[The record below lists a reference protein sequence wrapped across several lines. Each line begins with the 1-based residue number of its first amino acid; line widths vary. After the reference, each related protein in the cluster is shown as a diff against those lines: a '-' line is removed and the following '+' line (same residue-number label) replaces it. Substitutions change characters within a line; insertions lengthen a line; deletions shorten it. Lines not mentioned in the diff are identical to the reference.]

1 MIRLALMAL
10 ALAGAPLAVWAA
22 SPPCPAAADLDT
34 DGVSLPHLAALL
46 KPGTT
51 LNMLAIGS
59 GAAPVP
65 GSPPP
70 GAAKTAPATAKTAAK
85 PASATPAPGP
95 AAPAGLPWQVA
106 HALEAA
112 VHGMHVGVTEVG
124 HRGMTAEDMLGPM
137 RDALAKKQYRLVL
150 WLTGTVDAV
159 NSVPPDDFYEAL
171 ADGAAAATN
180 AGADLVLVDPQYS
193 RFLEANAN
201 LEPYVNALRAVGA
214 LPGVAL
220 FHRFD
225 IMKDWADAG
234 AIDLERTAKADR
246 PAAAAR
252 LHACLGR
259 ELAQMLVGQKGQ
271 GTALDPLGP

>member
-1 MIRLALMAL
+1 MIRGAMLAL
-10 ALAGAPLAVWAA
+10 ALAGAAVGGARAA
-22 SPPCPAAADLDT
+22 VPACPAPADLET
-34 DGVSLPHLAALL
+34 DGAPLPQLAEQL
-46 KPGTT
+46 KPGAT

-59 GAAPVP
+59 GAAPELGNTVP
-65 GSPPP
+65 A
-70 GAAKTAPATAKTAAK
+70 GAAGVMTPTGKNAGKPVAAAP
-85 PASATPAPGP
+85 PPGP

-106 HALEAA
+106 HALEAS
-112 VHGMHVGVTEVG
+112 VHGLHVGVTEVG

-201 LEPYVNALRAVGA
+201 LEPYTMALRAVGA

-225 IMKDWADAG
+225 IMKDWADDG
-234 AIDLERTAKADR
+234 IIDLERTPKADR

-259 ELAQMLVGQKGQ
+259 ELARMLVLSGK
-271 GTALDPLGP
+271 

>member
-1 MIRLALMAL
+1 MIRIALMAL
-10 ALAGAPLAVWAA
+10 ALAGAPSAAWAA
-22 SPPCPAAADLDT
+22 SLPCPAAADFDA
-34 DGVSLPHLAALL
+34 DGLSLPRLAALL
-46 KPGTT
+46 KPGAT

-59 GAAPVP
+59 GAAPLPASPLP
-65 GSPPP
+65 GVVKS
-70 GAAKTAPATAKTAAK
+70 GPATGKAGAK
-85 PASATPAPGP
+85 PVSAAPAPGP

-112 VHGMHVGVTEVG
+112 VNGLHVGVTEVG
-124 HRGMTAEDMLGPM
+124 HRGMSAEEMLGPM
-137 RDALAKKQYRLVL
+137 HDALAKKQYRLVL

-171 ADGAAAATN
+171 ADGAAAVTN

-201 LEPYVNALRAVGA
+201 LEPYVTALRAVGA

-225 IMKDWADAG
+225 IMKDWADDG
-234 AIDLERTAKADR
+234 AIDLERTPKVDR

-259 ELAQMLVGQKGQ
+259 EMERMLLQGAAQ
-271 GTALDPLGP
+271 

>member
-10 ALAGAPLAVWAA
+10 ALAGTPFGVWAA
-22 SPPCPAAADLDT
+22 APPCTAAADLDT
-34 DGVSLPHLAALL
+34 DGLSLPHVAAVL
-46 KPGTT
+46 KPGAT
-51 LNMLAIGS
+51 LSMLAIGS
-59 GAAPVP
+59 GAPPPLPGSASPAAASVAPVMGKAGGKP
-65 GSPPP
+65 
-70 GAAKTAPATAKTAAK
+70 APAA
-85 PASATPAPGP
+85 PAPGP
-95 AAPAGLPWQVA
+95 IAPAGLPWQVA
-106 HALEAA
+106 HALEAT
-112 VHGMHVGVTEVG
+112 VHGLHVGVTEVG
-124 HRGMTAEDMLGPM
+124 HRGMTAEGMLGPM

-201 LEPYVNALRAVGA
+201 LEPYAIALRAVGA

-225 IMKDWADAG
+225 IMKDWADDG
-234 AIDLERTAKADR
+234 AIDLERTPKADR

-252 LHACLGR
+252 LHVCLGR
-259 ELAQMLVGQKGQ
+259 ELARMLVQ
-271 GTALDPLGP
+271 GPAQ

>member
-1 MIRLALMAL
+1 
-10 ALAGAPLAVWAA
+10 
-22 SPPCPAAADLDT
+22 
-34 DGVSLPHLAALL
+34 
-46 KPGTT
+46 
-51 LNMLAIGS
+51 
-59 GAAPVP
+59 
-65 GSPPP
+65 
-70 GAAKTAPATAKTAAK
+70 
-85 PASATPAPGP
+85 
-95 AAPAGLPWQVA
+95 
-106 HALEAA
+106 
-112 VHGMHVGVTEVG
+112 MHVGVTEVG

-220 FHRFD
+220 FPRFD
-225 IMKDWADAG
+225 IMKDWADNG
-234 AIDLERTAKADR
+234 AIDLERTPKSDR

-259 ELAQMLVGQKGQ
+259 ELARMLVQ
-271 GTALDPLGP
+271 GALLRQ